1 MKTVL
6 KRKFE
11 DVEEFLTEDNI
22 IDINQFFKHYYIIVC
37 NI

>member
-22 IDINQFFKHYYIIVC
+22 IDINQFFKNYCMIMC